1 MPGWAVTAE
10 ATAGSVANM
19 HMIRDG
25 KAQMALTQCD
35 TAYDA
40 IKGLDKFK
48 DKPVESRTLCV
59 VYPNLVHFVTMEG
72 TGINKLSDI
81 KGKRISTS
89 APVSGSEVMALRIID
104 ELGLK
109 VADIKR
115 ERLSPAEST
124 NAMKD
129 GKLDG
134 YFFNGG
140 PPVAAI
146 TDLAATQGVKIKL
159 IPDCRHWCRRST
171 RSTARSSRA
180 SEIKAK
186 SYPNQDAA
194 VPVIAIWN
202 ILVVP
207 ASMKD
212 DQAYTIIKTLW
223 ENHADLVA
231 THKAVDRHDA
241 GEPEAG
247 QFVGAVPSRRDEV
260 LRREGHQAVV
270 SDGSTTGRGSRRGG
284 SPVPFGDGKTMT
296 VQAELLSDE
305 ERRKVEELIEQEEGG
320 VHKFA
325 GWWGTAPHRRLP
337 SP

>member
-1 MPGWAVTAE
+1 MIRRRFIAAGAAAAAWAARPALAQAQQFSIVTGTTGGVYYPLGGAMANILSKKVPGWAVTAE

-40 IKGLDKFK
+40 IKGLDKFVG
-48 DKPVESRTLCV
+48 KPVESRTLCV

-89 APVSGSEVMALRIID
+89 APVSGSEVMALRAME

-109 VADIKR
+109 IGDIKR
-115 ERLSPAEST
+115 ERLAPAEST

-146 TDLAATQGVKIKL
+146 TDLAASQGVKMKL
-159 IPDCRHWCRRST
+159 IPTDDLVPALNKKFGPVFAASKI
-171 RSTARSSRA
+171 RA
-180 SEIKAK
+180 KA
-186 SYPNQDAA
+186 YPGQDAD
-194 VPVIAIWN
+194 VGVIAIWN
-202 ILVVP
+202 ILIVP
-207 ASMKD
+207 ASMPD
-212 DQAYTIIKTLW
+212 QQAYTIIKTLW
-223 ENHADLVA
+223 DSYPDLLA
-231 THKAVDRHDA
+231 THKAVTDMTPDN
-241 GEPEAG
+241 
-247 QFVGAVPSRRDEV
+247 QK
-260 LRREGHQAVV
+260 QAN
-270 SDGSTTGRGSRRGG
+270 SS
-284 SPVPFGDGKTMT
+284 VPFHPGAAKFF
-296 VQAELLSDE
+296 AEKGIKL
-305 ERRKVEELIEQEEGG
+305 
-320 VHKFA
+320 A
-325 GWWGTAPHRRLP
+325 
-337 SP
+337 

>member
-1 MPGWAVTAE
+1 MDRRHFIAAGAASAAWSFGRPALAQAQQFSIATGTTGAVYYPLGGAMANILSKKVPGWAVTAE

-25 KAQMALTQCD
+25 KAEMALTQCD

-40 IKGLDKFK
+40 IKGLDKFAG
-48 DKPVESRTLCV
+48 KPVESRTLCV

-89 APVSGSEVMALRIID
+89 APVSGSEVMAQRAME

-109 VADIKR
+109 NSDIKR
-115 ERLSPAEST
+115 ERLAPAEST

-146 TDLAATQGVKIKL
+146 TDLAATQGIKIKL
-159 IPDCRHWCRRST
+159 IN
-171 RSTARSSRA
+171 TAELVPSLNKKYGPVFSA
-180 SEIKAK
+180 SVIKAK
-186 SYPNQDAA
+186 SYPNQNED

-202 ILVVP
+202 ILIVP
-207 ASMKD
+207 AKMSD
-212 DQAYTIIKTLW
+212 AQAYTILKTLW
-223 ENHADLVA
+223 ENHPDLLA
-231 THKAVDRHDA
+231 THKA
-241 GEPEAG
+241 
-247 QFVGAVPSRRDEV
+247 
-260 LRREGHQAVV
+260 
-270 SDGSTTGRGSRRGG
+270 TTDMVAENQKTANS
-284 SPVPFGDGKTMT
+284 SVPFHPGALKYF
-296 VQAELLSDE
+296 AEKGIKLS
-305 ERRKVEELIEQEEGG
+305 
-320 VHKFA
+320 
-325 GWWGTAPHRRLP
+325 
-337 SP
+337 

>member
-1 MPGWAVTAE
+1 MDRRHFIAAGAASAAFALGRPALAQAKQLSIATGTTGAVYYPLGGAMANILSKKVPGWAVTAE

-25 KAQMALTQCD
+25 KAEMALTQCD

-40 IKGLDKFK
+40 IKGLDKFVG
-48 DKPVESRTLCV
+48 KPVESRTLCV

-89 APVSGSEVMALRIID
+89 APVSGSEVMAQRAME

-109 VADIKR
+109 NSDIKR
-115 ERLSPAEST
+115 ERLAPAEST

-146 TDLAATQGVKIKL
+146 TDLAATQGIKIKL
-159 IPDCRHWCRRST
+159 IN
-171 RSTARSSRA
+171 TAELVPALNKKYGPVFSA
-180 SEIKAK
+180 SVIKAK
-186 SYPNQDAA
+186 AYPNQNEE

-202 ILVVP
+202 ILIVP
-207 ASMKD
+207 AKMAD
-212 DQAYTIIKTLW
+212 EQAYTILKTLW
-223 ENHADLVA
+223 ENHADLLA
-231 THKAVDRHDA
+231 THKA
-241 GEPEAG
+241 
-247 QFVGAVPSRRDEV
+247 
-260 LRREGHQAVV
+260 
-270 SDGSTTGRGSRRGG
+270 TTDMVAENQKTANS
-284 SPVPFGDGKTMT
+284 SVPFHPGALKYF
-296 VQAELLSDE
+296 AEKGIKL
-305 ERRKVEELIEQEEGG
+305 
-320 VHKFA
+320 
-325 GWWGTAPHRRLP
+325 
-337 SP
+337 

>member
-1 MPGWAVTAE
+1 MDRRHFIAAGAASAAFALGRSALAQAKQLSIATGTTGAVYYPLGGAMANILSKKVPGWAVTAE

-25 KAQMALTQCD
+25 KAEMALTQCD

-40 IKGLDKFK
+40 IKGLDKFVG
-48 DKPVESRTLCV
+48 KPVESRTLCV

-89 APVSGSEVMALRIID
+89 APVSGSEVMAQRAME

-109 VADIKR
+109 NSDIKR
-115 ERLSPAEST
+115 ERLAPAEST

-146 TDLAATQGVKIKL
+146 TDLAATQGIKIKL
-159 IPDCRHWCRRST
+159 IN
-171 RSTARSSRA
+171 TAELVPALNKKYGPVFSA
-180 SEIKAK
+180 SVIKAK
-186 SYPNQDAA
+186 AYPNQNEE

-202 ILVVP
+202 ILIVP
-207 ASMKD
+207 AKMAD
-212 DQAYTIIKTLW
+212 EQAYTILKTLW
-223 ENHADLVA
+223 ENHADLLA
-231 THKAVDRHDA
+231 THKA
-241 GEPEAG
+241 
-247 QFVGAVPSRRDEV
+247 
-260 LRREGHQAVV
+260 
-270 SDGSTTGRGSRRGG
+270 TTDMVAENQKTANS
-284 SPVPFGDGKTMT
+284 SVPFHPGALKYF
-296 VQAELLSDE
+296 AEKGIKLS
-305 ERRKVEELIEQEEGG
+305 
-320 VHKFA
+320 
-325 GWWGTAPHRRLP
+325 
-337 SP
+337 

>member
-1 MPGWAVTAE
+1 MKRRQFVAAGSAAGALGLTAGWALPAAAQAQFSIATGTTGAVYYPLGGAMANILSKKVPGWAVTAE

-48 DKPVESRTLCV
+48 DKPVDSRTLCV

-109 VADIKR
+109 LSDIKR

-146 TDLAATQGVKIKL
+146 TDLAATQGIKIKL
-159 IPDCRHWCRRST
+159 IP
-171 RSTARSSRA
+171 TADLVPALNKKYGPVFAA

-186 SYPNQDAA
+186 AYPNQDAA

-223 ENHADLVA
+223 ENHGDLMA
-231 THKAVDRHDA
+231 THKASTDMT
-241 GEPEAG
+241 PENQKTAN
-247 QFVGAVPSRRDEV
+247 S
-260 LRREGHQAVV
+260 
-270 SDGSTTGRGSRRGG
+270 S
-284 SPVPFGDGKTMT
+284 VPFHPGAIKFFNEKGIK
-296 VQAELLSDE
+296 LS
-305 ERRKVEELIEQEEGG
+305 
-320 VHKFA
+320 
-325 GWWGTAPHRRLP
+325 
-337 SP
+337 

>member
-1 MPGWAVTAE
+1 MLRRQFVIAGGATAGMALAGAPGFAQTNQFSIATGTTGAVYYPLGGAMANILTKKIPGYAVTAE

-25 KAQMALTQCD
+25 KAHMALTQCD

-48 DKPVESRTLCV
+48 DKPVESRSLCV

-72 TGINKLSDI
+72 TGINKLTDI
-81 KGKRISTS
+81 KGKRIST
-89 APVSGSEVMALRIID
+89 APPVSGSEVMALRIMD
-104 ELGLK
+104 ELGIK
-109 VADIKR
+109 TSDIKR
-115 ERLSPAEST
+115 ERLAPAEST

-146 TDLAATQGVKIKL
+146 TDLAATQGIKIKL
-159 IPDCRHWCRRST
+159 VSNADLVP
-171 RSTARSSRA
+171 ALNKKYGPVFAA

-186 SYPNQDAA
+186 SYPNQDAN

-207 ASMKD
+207 ASMPEA
-212 DQAYTIIKTLW
+212 QAYQIIKTLW
-223 ENHADLVA
+223 ESQPDLVA
-231 THKAVDRHDA
+231 THKAATDMLPQNQKTA
-241 GEPEAG
+241 N
-247 QFVGAVPSRRDEV
+247 S
-260 LRREGHQAVV
+260 
-270 SDGSTTGRGSRRGG
+270 S
-284 SPVPFGDGKTMT
+284 VPFHPGALKYFGEKGIK
-296 VQAELLSDE
+296 LS
-305 ERRKVEELIEQEEGG
+305 
-320 VHKFA
+320 
-325 GWWGTAPHRRLP
+325 
-337 SP
+337 

>member
-1 MPGWAVTAE
+1 MDRRHFIAAGAASAAWALSRPALAQAQQFSIATGTTGAVYYPLGGAMANILSKKVPGWAVTAE

-25 KAQMALTQCD
+25 KAEMALTQCD

-40 IKGLDKFK
+40 IKGLDKFVG
-48 DKPVESRTLCV
+48 KPVESRTLCV

-89 APVSGSEVMALRIID
+89 APVSGSEVMAQRAME

-109 VADIKR
+109 NTDIKR
-115 ERLSPAEST
+115 ERLAPAEST

-146 TDLAATQGVKIKL
+146 TDLAATQGIKIKL
-159 IPDCRHWCRRST
+159 ID
-171 RSTARSSRA
+171 TAELVPALNKKYGPVFSA
-180 SEIKAK
+180 SKIKAK
-186 SYPNQDAA
+186 SYPNQNED

-202 ILVVP
+202 ILIVP
-207 ASMKD
+207 AKMPD
-212 DQAYTIIKTLW
+212 AQAYTIIKTLW
-223 ENHADLVA
+223 ENHPDLLA
-231 THKAVDRHDA
+231 THKA
-241 GEPEAG
+241 
-247 QFVGAVPSRRDEV
+247 
-260 LRREGHQAVV
+260 
-270 SDGSTTGRGSRRGG
+270 TTDMVAENQKTANS
-284 SPVPFGDGKTMT
+284 SVPFHPGALKYF
-296 VQAELLSDE
+296 AEKGIKLS
-305 ERRKVEELIEQEEGG
+305 
-320 VHKFA
+320 
-325 GWWGTAPHRRLP
+325 
-337 SP
+337 

>member
-1 MPGWAVTAE
+1 MKRRQFIAAGSAASAFGMVGLSLPAAAQTQFSIATGTTGAVYYPLGGAMANILSKKVPGWAVTAE

-48 DKPVESRTLCV
+48 DKPVESRTLAV

-109 VADIKR
+109 LSDIKR

-159 IPDCRHWCRRST
+159 I
-171 RSTARSSRA
+171 STAELVPALNKKYGPVFAA
-180 SEIKAK
+180 SQIPAKA
-186 SYPNQDAA
+186 YPNQDAA

-207 ASMKD
+207 ASMSD
-212 DQAYTIIKTLW
+212 DQAYTITKTLW
-223 ENHADLVA
+223 ENHGDLVA
-231 THKAVDRHDA
+231 THKA
-241 GEPEAG
+241 
-247 QFVGAVPSRRDEV
+247 
-260 LRREGHQAVV
+260 
-270 SDGSTTGRGSRRGG
+270 STDMTAENQKTANS
-284 SPVPFGDGKTMT
+284 SVPFHPGALKFF
-296 VQAELLSDE
+296 AEKGIKLS
-305 ERRKVEELIEQEEGG
+305 
-320 VHKFA
+320 
-325 GWWGTAPHRRLP
+325 
-337 SP
+337 

>member
-1 MPGWAVTAE
+1 MKRRQFVAAGSAAGALGLTAGWALPAAAQAQFSIATGTTGAVYYPLGGAMANILSKKVPGWAVTAE

-48 DKPVESRTLCV
+48 DKPVDSRTLCV

-72 TGINKLSDI
+72 TGINKLS
-81 KGKRISTS
+81 
-89 APVSGSEVMALRIID
+89 
-104 ELGLK
+104 
-109 VADIKR
+109 DIKR

-146 TDLAATQGVKIKL
+146 TDLAATQGIKIKL
-159 IPDCRHWCRRST
+159 IP
-171 RSTARSSRA
+171 TADLVPALNKKYGPVFAA

-186 SYPNQDAA
+186 AYPNQDAA

-223 ENHADLVA
+223 ENHGDLMA
-231 THKAVDRHDA
+231 THKA
-241 GEPEAG
+241 
-247 QFVGAVPSRRDEV
+247 
-260 LRREGHQAVV
+260 
-270 SDGSTTGRGSRRGG
+270 STDMTPDNQKAANS
-284 SPVPFGDGKTMT
+284 SVPFHPGAIKFFNEKGIK
-296 VQAELLSDE
+296 LS
-305 ERRKVEELIEQEEGG
+305 
-320 VHKFA
+320 
-325 GWWGTAPHRRLP
+325 
-337 SP
+337 

>member
-1 MPGWAVTAE
+1 MKRRQFIAAGSTVGALGLTGAFAGPAAAQAQQFSIATGTTGGVYYPLGGAMGNILTKKVPGWAVTAE

-40 IKGLDKFK
+40 IKGLDKFVG
-48 DKPVESRTLCV
+48 KPVESRTLCV

-89 APVSGSEVMALRIID
+89 SPVSGSEVMALRMMD

-146 TDLAATQGVKIKL
+146 TDLAATQGVKMKLLPNADMVPALNKKYGPVFAPSVIKG
-159 IPDCRHWCRRST
+159 
-171 RSTARSSRA
+171 
-180 SEIKAK
+180 K
-186 SYPNQDAA
+186 SYPGVDAD

-202 ILVVP
+202 VLVVP

-212 DQAYTIIKTLW
+212 DQAYTIIKTVW
-223 ENHADLVA
+223 ENYPDLLA
-231 THKAVDRHDA
+231 THKAVTDMT
-241 GEPEAG
+241 PEN
-247 QFVGAVPSRRDEV
+247 QK
-260 LRREGHQAVV
+260 QAN
-270 SDGSTTGRGSRRGG
+270 SS
-284 SPVPFGDGKTMT
+284 VPFHPG
-296 VQAELLSDE
+296 AEKFFAEKGIKLS
-305 ERRKVEELIEQEEGG
+305 
-320 VHKFA
+320 
-325 GWWGTAPHRRLP
+325 
-337 SP
+337 

>member
-1 MPGWAVTAE
+1 MDRRHFIATGAASAAFALGRPALAQAKQMSIATGTTGAVYYPLGGAMANILSKKVPGWAVTAE

-25 KAQMALTQCD
+25 KAEMALTQCD

-40 IKGLDKFK
+40 IKGLDKFVG
-48 DKPVESRTLCV
+48 KPVESRTLCV

-89 APVSGSEVMALRIID
+89 APVSGSEVMAQRAME

-109 VADIKR
+109 NSDIKR
-115 ERLSPAEST
+115 ERLAPAEST

-146 TDLAATQGVKIKL
+146 TDLAATQGIKIKL
-159 IPDCRHWCRRST
+159 IN
-171 RSTARSSRA
+171 TAELVPALNKKYGPVFSA
-180 SEIKAK
+180 SVIKAK
-186 SYPNQDAA
+186 AYPNQNEE

-202 ILVVP
+202 ILIVP
-207 ASMKD
+207 AKMAD
-212 DQAYTIIKTLW
+212 EQAYTILKTLW
-223 ENHADLVA
+223 ENHADLLA
-231 THKAVDRHDA
+231 THKA
-241 GEPEAG
+241 
-247 QFVGAVPSRRDEV
+247 
-260 LRREGHQAVV
+260 
-270 SDGSTTGRGSRRGG
+270 TTDMVAENQKTANS
-284 SPVPFGDGKTMT
+284 SVPFHPGALKYF
-296 VQAELLSDE
+296 AEKGIKLS
-305 ERRKVEELIEQEEGG
+305 
-320 VHKFA
+320 
-325 GWWGTAPHRRLP
+325 
-337 SP
+337 

>member
-1 MPGWAVTAE
+1 MDRRHFIAAGAASAAWAFGRPALAQAQQFSIATGTTGAVYYPLGGAMANILSKKVPGWAVTAE

-25 KAQMALTQCD
+25 KAEMALTQCD

-40 IKGLDKFK
+40 IKGLDKFVG
-48 DKPVESRTLCV
+48 KPVESRTLCV

-89 APVSGSEVMALRIID
+89 APVSGSEVMAQRAME

-109 VADIKR
+109 NSDIKR
-115 ERLSPAEST
+115 ERLAPAEST

-146 TDLAATQGVKIKL
+146 TDLAATQGIKIKL
-159 IPDCRHWCRRST
+159 IN
-171 RSTARSSRA
+171 TAELVPSLNKKYGPVFSA
-180 SEIKAK
+180 SVIKAK
-186 SYPNQDAA
+186 SYPNQNED

-202 ILVVP
+202 ILIVS
-207 ASMKD
+207 AKMSD
-212 DQAYTIIKTLW
+212 EQAYTILKTLW
-223 ENHADLVA
+223 ENHPDLLA
-231 THKAVDRHDA
+231 THKA
-241 GEPEAG
+241 
-247 QFVGAVPSRRDEV
+247 
-260 LRREGHQAVV
+260 
-270 SDGSTTGRGSRRGG
+270 TTDMVAENQKTANS
-284 SPVPFGDGKTMT
+284 SVPFHPGALKYF
-296 VQAELLSDE
+296 AEKGIKLS
-305 ERRKVEELIEQEEGG
+305 
-320 VHKFA
+320 
-325 GWWGTAPHRRLP
+325 
-337 SP
+337 

>member
-1 MPGWAVTAE
+1 MINRRQFIAAGSAAGALGLAGTASAQAQFSIATGTTGGVYYPLGGAMANLLSKKVSGWAVTAE

-25 KAQMALTQCD
+25 KAEIALTQCD

-40 IKGLDKFK
+40 IKGFDKFK

-59 VYPNLVHFVTMEG
+59 IYPNLVHFVTMDG

-89 APVSGSEVMALRIID
+89 APVSGSEVMALRMLD

-109 VADIKR
+109 VSDIKR
-115 ERLSPAEST
+115 ERLAPAEST

-146 TDLAATQGVKIKL
+146 TDLAATQGIKIKL
-159 IPDCRHWCRRST
+159 IPNADMVPDLV
-171 RSTARSSRA
+171 
-180 SEIKAK
+180 KKFGPVFAK
-186 SYPNQDAA
+186 SQINPKAYPNQDAA

-212 DQAYTIIKTLW
+212 DQAYTILKTLW
-223 ENHADLVA
+223 DAQADLVA
-231 THKAVDRHDA
+231 THKAAIDMT
-241 GEPEAG
+241 PENQKEANSSVP
-247 QFVGAVPSRRDEV
+247 FHPGAVK
-260 LRREGHQAVV
+260 
-270 SDGSTTGRGSRRGG
+270 
-284 SPVPFGDGKTMT
+284 FF
-296 VQAELLSDE
+296 AEKGIKLS
-305 ERRKVEELIEQEEGG
+305 
-320 VHKFA
+320 
-325 GWWGTAPHRRLP
+325 
-337 SP
+337 

>member
-1 MPGWAVTAE
+1 VEEVLFNRRQFIAAGSVAGAFGLAGTWPGIASAQSQFSIATGTTGAVYYPLGGAMANILSKKVSGWAVTAE

-48 DKPVESRTLCV
+48 DKPVDSRTLCV

-81 KGKRISTS
+81 KGKRISTAS
-89 APVSGSEVMALRIID
+89 PVSGSEVMALRIMD

-115 ERLSPAEST
+115 ERLAPAEST

-146 TDLAATQGVKIKL
+146 TDLAATQGIKIKL
-159 IPDCRHWCRRST
+159 VPNADLVPDLN
-171 RSTARSSRA
+171 
-180 SEIKAK
+180 KKYGPVFAK
-186 SYPNQDAA
+186 SQIQAKAYPNQDAA

-212 DQAYTIIKTLW
+212 DQAYTILKTLW
-223 ENHADLVA
+223 DNHADLVA
-231 THKAVDRHDA
+231 THKAAVDMT
-241 GEPEAG
+241 PENQKEAN
-247 QFVGAVPSRRDEV
+247 S
-260 LRREGHQAVV
+260 
-270 SDGSTTGRGSRRGG
+270 S
-284 SPVPFGDGKTMT
+284 VPFHPGALKFF
-296 VQAELLSDE
+296 AEKGIKLS
-305 ERRKVEELIEQEEGG
+305 
-320 VHKFA
+320 
-325 GWWGTAPHRRLP
+325 
-337 SP
+337 

>member
-1 MPGWAVTAE
+1 MIRRQFLAAAGAASTALVAGRGAMAQAQQFSIATGTTGAVYYPLGGAMANVLTKKIPGYAVTAE

-25 KAQMALTQCD
+25 KALMALTQCD

-40 IKGLDKFK
+40 IKGIDKFK
-48 DKPVESRTLCV
+48 DKAVDSRALCV

-72 TGINKLSDI
+72 TGINKLSDM
-81 KGKRISTS
+81 KGKRIST
-89 APVSGSEVMALRIID
+89 APPVSGSEVTALRVLE

-109 VADIKR
+109 TSDIRR

-146 TDLAATQGVKIKL
+146 TDLAVTQGVKIKL
-159 IPDCRHWCRRST
+159 IPNADLVP
-171 RSTARSSRA
+171 ALNKKYGPVFAA

-186 SYPNQDAA
+186 AYPNQDAA

-207 ASMKD
+207 ASMPEQ
-212 DQAYTIIKTLW
+212 QAYTIIKTLW
-223 ENHADLVA
+223 ESHGDLVA
-231 THKAVDRHDA
+231 THRAASDMLADNQKQANSSVPFH
-241 GEPEAG
+241 P
-247 QFVGAVPSRRDEV
+247 GAVKYFTEK
-260 LRREGHQAVV
+260 GI
-270 SDGSTTGRGSRRGG
+270 
-284 SPVPFGDGKTMT
+284 K
-296 VQAELLSDE
+296 LS
-305 ERRKVEELIEQEEGG
+305 
-320 VHKFA
+320 
-325 GWWGTAPHRRLP
+325 
-337 SP
+337 

>member
-1 MPGWAVTAE
+1 VINRREFVLGGTTAALAGLGASLPLPAAAQAQFSIATGTTGGVYYPLGGAMANILTKKVSGWAVTAE

-72 TGINKLSDI
+72 TGINKLGDI

-89 APVSGSEVMALRIID
+89 APVSGSEVMALRMLD

-109 VADIKR
+109 VSDIKR
-115 ERLSPAEST
+115 ERLAPAEST

-146 TDLAATQGVKIKL
+146 TDLAATQGVRIKL
-159 IPDCRHWCRRST
+159 IP
-171 RSTARSSRA
+171 TADLVDA
-180 SEIKAK
+180 LNKKYGPVFAKSEIKAK

-194 VPVIAIWN
+194 VPTIAIWN

-212 DQAYTIIKTLW
+212 DQAYSIVKTLW
-223 ENHADLVA
+223 EAHPDLLA
-231 THKAVDRHDA
+231 THKATVDMT
-241 GEPEAG
+241 PEN
-247 QFVGAVPSRRDEV
+247 QK
-260 LRREGHQAVV
+260 QAN
-270 SDGSTTGRGSRRGG
+270 SS
-284 SPVPFGDGKTMT
+284 VPFHPAALKFF
-296 VQAELLSDE
+296 AEKGI
-305 ERRKVEELIEQEEGG
+305 KV
-320 VHKFA
+320 A
-325 GWWGTAPHRRLP
+325 
-337 SP
+337 

>member
-1 MPGWAVTAE
+1 MKRRQFIAAGSTVGALGLAGAFASPAAAQAQQFSIATGTTGGVYYPLGGAMGNILSKKVSGWAVTAE

-89 APVSGSEVMALRIID
+89 APVSGSEVMALRMMD

-146 TDLAATQGVKIKL
+146 TDLAATQGVKMKL
-159 IPDCRHWCRRST
+159 IPNADMVP
-171 RSTARSSRA
+171 ALNKKYGPVFAA
-180 SEIKAK
+180 SVIKGK
-186 SYPNQDAA
+186 SYPGVDAD

-202 ILVVP
+202 ILIVP

-223 ENHADLVA
+223 EAYPDLLA
-231 THKAVDRHDA
+231 THKAVTDMT
-241 GEPEAG
+241 PENQKQANSSVP
-247 QFVGAVPSRRDEV
+247 FHPGAVK
-260 LRREGHQAVV
+260 
-270 SDGSTTGRGSRRGG
+270 
-284 SPVPFGDGKTMT
+284 FF
-296 VQAELLSDE
+296 AEKGIKLS
-305 ERRKVEELIEQEEGG
+305 
-320 VHKFA
+320 
-325 GWWGTAPHRRLP
+325 
-337 SP
+337 